1 LRSFWSLTGNSRR
14 RPGDGWSIA
23 RQLFVLQVLV
33 VTLLVAIG
41 TTGAVLLARDDAE
54 HAATDQVIG
63 IAEAVARSPTVVD
76 AVQRPDPTKVLQPYA
91 ESVRHATRT
100 DFVVV
105 MATDRTRYTHPTLS
119 LIGKPFVGT
128 IDGVLRGGTVKETH
142 LGSLG
147 ESVRAVVP
155 VRDESGKVVALVSV
169 GITTDAINQKLL
181 SRAPTV
187 LLPTALAL
195 LLAAAGSWLL
205 SRRLRRQTHGLG
217 PAEMT
222 RMYEY
227 HDAVL
232 HSVREGLVVVDRA
245 GRVTLVND
253 EARRLLDLPDDAP
266 MTALELPREVAALL
280 TTPSDT
286 TGPSHA
292 TGPSDT
298 TGPGNTTGPS
308 DTTGRADDQPVLV
321 GDRLL
326 VANRREIRSQGQA
339 IGAVLT
345 LRDHTELRALTGE
358 LDSVRGLTEALR
370 AQAHEAA
377 NRLHTVLT
385 MVELGRKDE
394 ALRLATAELAVAQ
407 QLTDQ
412 VVGALDEPALAALL
426 LGKSAQAAERG
437 VQLVV
442 DDASR
447 LDGERLPSRD
457 LLTVVGNLVDNALE
471 AVAGT
476 DPPRTVTVLVVEED
490 GEVLVRVS
498 DSGPGLPEHDV
509 AAAFQRG
516 WSTKE
521 NGRGVGL
528 SLVRQVAD
536 RHGGTYTVTRRTGGG
551 AVVAIRLPVPAG
563 ERGLTRARR
572 SERER

>member
-1 LRSFWSLTGNSRR
+1 LRSFWSLTGNS
-14 RPGDGWSIA
+14 WSIA

-54 HAATDQVIG
+54 NAAFDQVTG
-63 IAEAVARSPTVVD
+63 IAEAVARSSTVVD
-76 AVQRPDPTKVLQPYA
+76 AVQRPNPTKILQPYA

-105 MATDRTRYTHPTLS
+105 MATDRTRYTHPTVS
-119 LIGKPFVGT
+119 LIGQPFVGT
-128 IDGVLRGGTVKETH
+128 IDAALRGGIVKETH
-142 LGSLG
+142 MGSLG

-155 VRDESGKVVALVSV
+155 VRDQSGTVIALVSV

-181 SRAPTV
+181 SRSPAV
-187 LLPTALAL
+187 LVPTALAL

-266 MTALELPREVAALL
+266 VTALELPGEVAALL
-280 TTPSDT
+280 TTP
-286 TGPSHA
+286 GEV
-292 TGPSDT
+292 
-298 TGPGNTTGPS
+298 N
-308 DTTGRADDQPVLV
+308 GRADDQPVLV
-321 GDRLL
+321 GDRVL
-326 VANRREIRSQGQA
+326 VANQREIRSQGQT

-394 ALRLATAELAVAQ
+394 AIRLATAELAVAQ

-437 VQLVV
+437 VQLIV
-442 DDASR
+442 DEASR

-476 DPPRTVTVLVVEED
+476 DPPRTVTVLVVERD
-490 GEVLVRVS
+490 GEVLVQVS
-498 DSGPGLPEHDV
+498 DSGPGLPDQDV

-536 RHGGTYTVTRRTGGG
+536 RHGGSYTVAQRSGGG

-563 ERGLTRARR
+563 ERT
-572 SERER
+572 

>member
-1 LRSFWSLTGNSRR
+1 
-14 RPGDGWSIA
+14 
-23 RQLFVLQVLV
+23 
-33 VTLLVAIG
+33 
-41 TTGAVLLARDDAE
+41 
-54 HAATDQVIG
+54 
-63 IAEAVARSPTVVD
+63 
-76 AVQRPDPTKVLQPYA
+76 
-91 ESVRHATRT
+91 
-100 DFVVV
+100 
-105 MATDRTRYTHPTLS
+105 
-119 LIGKPFVGT
+119 
-128 IDGVLRGGTVKETH
+128 
-142 LGSLG
+142 
-147 ESVRAVVP
+147 
-155 VRDESGKVVALVSV
+155 
-169 GITTDAINQKLL
+169 
-181 SRAPTV
+181 
-187 LLPTALAL
+187 
-195 LLAAAGSWLL
+195 
-205 SRRLRRQTHGLG
+205 
-217 PAEMT
+217 
-222 RMYEY
+222 MYEY

-253 EARRLLDLPDDAP
+253 EARRLLGLSEDAPIDRPVGELDLPPEIGAVLASRGP
-266 MTALELPREVAALL
+266 AADEPILA
-280 TTPSDT
+280 
-286 TGPSHA
+286 GE
-292 TGPSDT
+292 
-298 TGPGNTTGPS
+298 
-308 DTTGRADDQPVLV
+308 RV
-321 GDRLL
+321 L
-326 VANRREIRSQGQA
+326 VANQRVIRAEGHVV
-339 IGAVLT
+339 GTVLT

-394 ALRLATAELAVAQ
+394 ALELATAELAAAQ

-437 VQLVV
+437 VQLIV
-442 DDASR
+442 DEASR

-516 WSTKE
+516 WSTKRD
-521 NGRGVGL
+521 GRGVGL

-536 RHGGTYTVTRRTGGG
+536 RHGGTYTVTQRPGGG
-551 AVVAIRLPVPAG
+551 AVVAIRLPVPSG
-563 ERGLTRARR
+563 ERT
-572 SERER
+572 

>member
-1 LRSFWSLTGNSRR
+1 LRSFWSPNGNPQANGERQ
-14 RPGDGWSIA
+14 WSIA
-23 RQLFVLQVLV
+23 RQLFVLQALV

-54 HAATDQVIG
+54 QAAIDQVVG
-63 IAEAVARSPTVVD
+63 IAEAVARSPSVVD
-76 AVQRPDPTKVLQPYA
+76 AVQGPDPAQKMQPYA
-91 ESVRHATRT
+91 ESIRKATHT

-105 MATDRTRYTHPTLS
+105 MATDRTRYSHPTER
-119 LIGKPFVGT
+119 LIGEPFIGSIDAALAGGRVVEKHAGT
-128 IDGVLRGGTVKETH
+128 
-142 LGSLG
+142 LG
-147 ESVRAVVP
+147 ESVRTVVP
-155 VRDESGKVVALVSV
+155 VENPSRQVIALVSV
-169 GITTDAINQKLL
+169 GITTEAINHKLL
-181 SRAPTV
+181 SRARAV
-187 LLPTALAL
+187 VIPTALAL

-205 SRRLRRQTHGLG
+205 SRRLGRQTHGLG

-253 EARRLLDLPDDAP
+253 EARRLLDLPGAAP
-266 MTALELPREVAALL
+266 VAALDL
-280 TTPSDT
+280 PPEITALLEAAEVK
-286 TGPSHA
+286 GGGKH
-292 TGPSDT
+292 
-298 TGPGNTTGPS
+298 
-308 DTTGRADDQPVLV
+308 ADDEPVLAGERV
-321 GDRLL
+321 L
-326 VANRREIRSQGQA
+326 VANQREIRSQGQV
-339 IGAVLT
+339 IGTVLT

-385 MVELGRKDE
+385 LVELGRIDE
-394 ALRLATAELAVAQ
+394 ALRLATAELAYAQ

-437 VQLVV
+437 VRLIV

-447 LDGERLPSRD
+447 LDGARLPSRD

-490 GEVLVRVS
+490 GAVLVKVS
-498 DSGPGLPEHDV
+498 DSGPGLPAQDV
-509 AAAFQRG
+509 RSAFQRG

-521 NGRGVGL
+521 HGRGVGL

-536 RHGGTYTVTRRTGGG
+536 RHGGSYAVTQGQAGG
-551 AVVAIRLPVPAG
+551 AVVAIRLPVPG
-563 ERGLTRARR
+563 
-572 SERER
+572 

>member
-1 LRSFWSLTGNSRR
+1 LRSFWSLTRGSWWSRSGNS
-14 RPGDGWSIA
+14 WSIA

-41 TTGAVLLARDDAE
+41 TTGAVLLARDDAD
-54 HAATDQVIG
+54 HAAIDQVTG
-63 IAEAVARSPTVVD
+63 IAEAVARSSTVVD
-76 AVQRPDPTKVLQPYA
+76 AVQGPDPTTILQPYA
-91 ESVRHATRT
+91 ESVRHATHT

-105 MATDRTRYTHPTLS
+105 MATDRTRYTHPTVS
-119 LIGKPFVGT
+119 LIGEPFVGT
-128 IDGVLRGGTVKETH
+128 IDAALRGGTVTETH
-142 LGSLG
+142 MGSLG

-155 VRDESGKVVALVSV
+155 VRDGSGAVIALVSV
-169 GITTDAINQKLL
+169 GITTEAINERLL
-181 SRAPTV
+181 SRAPAV
-187 LLPTALAL
+187 LVPTALAL

-253 EARRLLDLPDDAP
+253 EARRLLDLPGNAP
-266 MTALELPREVAALL
+266 VTALELPTEVAAVLAM
-280 TTPSDT
+280 PSDL
-286 TGPSHA
+286 TGHV
-292 TGPSDT
+292 
-298 TGPGNTTGPS
+298 
-308 DTTGRADDQPVLV
+308 DDQPVLV
-321 GDRLL
+321 GERVL
-326 VANRREIRSQGQA
+326 VANQREIRSQNQA

-394 ALRLATAELAVAQ
+394 ALRLATAELAIAQ

-437 VQLVV
+437 VQLIV

-498 DSGPGLPEHDV
+498 DSGPGLPDPDV

-536 RHGGTYTVTRRTGGG
+536 RHGGSYAVTRRTGGG
-551 AVVAIRLPVPAG
+551 AVVSIRIPVPA
-563 ERGLTRARR
+563 
-572 SERER
+572 

>member
-1 LRSFWSLTGNSRR
+1 MRSFWSPKG
-14 RPGDGWSIA
+14 PWSIA

-33 VTLLVAIG
+33 VMLLVAIG
-41 TTGAVLLARDDAE
+41 TTGAVLLARDDADQ
-54 HAATDQVIG
+54 AAIDQVTG
-63 IAEAVARSPTVVD
+63 IAEAVARSPTVID
-76 AVQRPDPTKVLQPYA
+76 AVRGPDPSAVLQPYA
-91 ESVRHATRT
+91 ESVRLATHT

-105 MATDRTRYTHPTLS
+105 MGTDRTRYSHPTAS
-119 LIGKPFVGT
+119 LIGKPFIGT
-128 IDGVLRGGTVKETH
+128 IEAALAGGVVKETH
-142 LGSLG
+142 MGTLG

-155 VRDESGKVVALVSV
+155 VRDGTATVIALVSV
-169 GITTDAINQKLL
+169 GITTEAINRKLL
-181 SRAPTV
+181 ARSPA
-187 LLPTALAL
+187 LLVPTALAL
-195 LLAAAGSWLL
+195 LLAAGGSWLL

-232 HSVREGLVVVDRA
+232 HSVREGLLVADRD

-253 EARRLLDLPDDAP
+253 EARRLLALAPADDAARP
-266 MTALELPREVAALL
+266 RPPEAGPRPPEAGPRERAEAGPRPPESGPRPAEAAPTESARPGAAWLPPEVAELL
-280 TTPSDT
+280 AS
-286 TGPSHA
+286 GVA
-292 TGPSDT
+292 V
-298 TGPGNTTGPS
+298 
-308 DTTGRADDQPVLV
+308 ADEPVLA
-321 GDRLL
+321 GDRVL
-326 VANRREIRSQGQA
+326 VANQRVIRSQGQT
-339 IGAVLT
+339 IGTVLT

-385 MVELGRKDE
+385 MVELGRTEE
-394 ALRLATAELAVAQ
+394 AVRLATAELAHAQ

-412 VVGALDEPALAALL
+412 VMGALDEPALAALL

-447 LDGERLPSRD
+447 LDGERLPAGD

-490 GEVLVRVS
+490 GEVLVKVS
-498 DSGPGLPEHDV
+498 DSGPGLPARDV
-509 AAAFQRG
+509 DAAFRRG
-516 WSTKE
+516 WSTKAD
-521 NGRGVGL
+521 GRGVGL

-536 RHGGTYTVTRRTGGG
+536 RHGGSYAVSPRPGGG
-551 AVVAIRLPVPAG
+551 AIVAIRLPVPA
-563 ERGLTRARR
+563 
-572 SERER
+572 